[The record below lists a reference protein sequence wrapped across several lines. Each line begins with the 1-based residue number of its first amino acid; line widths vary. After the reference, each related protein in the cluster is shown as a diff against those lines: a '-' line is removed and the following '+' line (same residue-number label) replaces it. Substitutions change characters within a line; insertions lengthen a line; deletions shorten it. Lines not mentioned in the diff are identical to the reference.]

1 MLGAPMHRLS
11 LLVDL
16 ASLLTREVGIDAL
29 LDIAGER
36 LASAMGAQRATLWL
50 VDASDGSLVSRVAVL
65 PERKDS
71 LRLARG
77 QGIAGHV
84 AESGEMVCVNDVAE
98 SELFDASIDASTGFA
113 TKSILAAPV
122 RAHAGA
128 PIRGVVQ
135 VLNKHDGLFDEEDAK
150 YLAALAV
157 QFEQVLALTTLRAD
171 DHEAPGV
178 VLRGPINHIVGRSEV
193 MEGVY
198 ETVMLCAETDASVL
212 LRGETGTGKTML
224 ARAIHVNSQRSAG
237 PFVTV
242 DCTTIP
248 GELAAS
254 ELFGHE
260 RGSFTGAERRVL
272 GKVELANEGTLF
284 LDEVG
289 ELPLRNQAQLLRFLQ
304 ERSFERV
311 GGRETLSANVRV
323 CCATHVDLEAR
334 VKAGLFRE
342 DLYYRIRVVE
352 LNVPPLR
359 KRGNEDIVHL
369 AQHFADKYARRY
381 GRPRP
386 VLSERA
392 LIGLRAYAWPGNVR
406 ELEHWIESRVV
417 LERDGTIDSV
427 PEERSALIPSEAPGP
442 MNAVSLPHG
451 LTLAE
456 ASQRYVQASVER
468 HDGVKSQAA
477 TSLGVSRNTVARILK
492 GE

>member
-16 ASLLTREVGIDAL
+16 ASLITREVGIDAL

-36 LASAMGAQRATLWL
+36 LADAMGAERATLWL

-71 LRLARG
+71 LRLVRG

-84 AESGEMVCVNDVAE
+84 AESGEMLCVNDVAE
-98 SELFDASIDASTGFA
+98 SELFDASIDASTGFE

-122 RAHAGA
+122 RAHARA

-135 VLNKHDGLFDEEDAK
+135 VLNKHEGQFDDEDAK

-171 DHEAPGV
+171 DDEAPGV
-178 VLRGPINHIVGRSEV
+178 VLRGPINHIVGRSAV

-311 GGRETLSANVRV
+311 GGRETLSADVRV

-352 LNVPPLR
+352 LKVPPLR
-359 KRGNEDIVHL
+359 KRGDDDIVHL

-381 GRPRP
+381 GRKRP

-392 LIGLRAYAWPGNVR
+392 LLGLRAYAWPGNVR

-427 PEERSALIPSEAPGP
+427 PEERAALIPSEAPRP
-442 MNAVSLPHG
+442 MDAVSLPHG
-451 LTLAE
+451 LTVAE
-456 ASQRYVQASVER
+456 ATRRYVQASVER

-477 TSLGVSRNTVARILK
+477 ASLGVSRNTVARILK
-492 GE
+492 DE